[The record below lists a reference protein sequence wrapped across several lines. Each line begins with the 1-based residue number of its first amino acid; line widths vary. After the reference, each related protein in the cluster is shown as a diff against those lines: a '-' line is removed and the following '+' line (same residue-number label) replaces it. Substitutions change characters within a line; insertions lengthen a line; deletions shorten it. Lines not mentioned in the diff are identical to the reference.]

1 MPLTK
6 VEEFLNNVG
15 EDQDLQADFAK
26 ALEAEN
32 DREAVTALAK
42 SKGYDFSSEELWA
55 AIQKRQAEFSQK
67 EAAGELSEE
76 ELEAV
81 AGGVTPIA
89 SIAVASAAASVFG
102 ATFGVGGKL
111 GEKIKW

>member
-1 MPLTK
+1 MSTKK

-15 EDQDLQADFAK
+15 EDEVLQAELSQ

-67 EAAGELSEE
+67 EAIGELSDE

-81 AGGVTPIA
+81 AGGVTP
-89 SIAVASAAASVFG
+89 AVGLGIAAAGFSYAVTKDIG
-102 ATFGVGGKL
+102 S
-111 GEKIKW
+111 KIKW

>member
-1 MPLTK
+1 MSQINSK
-6 VEEFLNNVG
+6 VEEFLNNVE
-15 EDQDLQADFAK
+15 EDQALQADLAK

-55 AIQKRQAEFSQK
+55 EVQKRQAEFEQK
-67 EAAGELSEE
+67 QAAGELSDE

-81 AGGVTPIA
+81 AGGVSA
-89 SIAVASAAASVFG
+89 GCANVAQAVSLTVQ
-102 ATFGVGGKL
+102 ATIKL
-111 GEKIKW
+111 TGQIKW

>member
-1 MPLTK
+1 MSLTQ

-15 EDQDLQADFAK
+15 EDQALQADLAK

-67 EAAGELSEE
+67 EAAGELSDE

-81 AGGVTPIA
+81 AGGATPM
-89 SIAVASAAASVFG
+89 AVASAAA
-102 ATFGVGGKL
+102 TIFGVGYTVG
-111 GEKIKW
+111 GGIGRKIKW